1 MEEFLVFFFTKNMMF
16 FRKHHEVY
24 FNKFPFPGL
33 GFTQL
38 WWSIFWD
45 DLRYLLHSYRLKLRI
60 APKSCFLC
68 LGVWGCIPGFA
79 SKNQFDLSMPQTWRK
94 SWMDIVKNL
103 LWLIPLHTWIW
114 FVSRRSLWRPV
125 RTHNSPM
132 IIWTTCCFKLFSLI
146 FLCTWLVH
154 QNSSRSVNL
163 SGFDDFGD
171 GFLDQTG
178 SNGPYAGTMYA
189 KTWNRSLASHF
200 VGRAG
205 VLHVF
210 SNGSDSGVRDLE
222 SGLVHF
228 RWWI

>member
-1 MEEFLVFFFTKNMMF
+1 
-16 FRKHHEVY
+16 
-24 FNKFPFPGL
+24 
-33 GFTQL
+33 
-38 WWSIFWD
+38 
-45 DLRYLLHSYRLKLRI
+45 
-60 APKSCFLC
+60 
-68 LGVWGCIPGFA
+68 
-79 SKNQFDLSMPQTWRK
+79 
-94 SWMDIVKNL
+94 
-103 LWLIPLHTWIW
+103 
-114 FVSRRSLWRPV
+114 
-125 RTHNSPM
+125 M

-210 SNGSDSGVRDLE
+210 FQTGVILGCAIWSQDWCILGGE
-222 SGLVHF
+222 YSHCS
-228 RWWI
+228 

>member
-1 MEEFLVFFFTKNMMF
+1 MEAEIWWFLMNYECHGGISSFFVFQKG
-16 FRKHHEVY
+16 HESKCTSTS
-24 FNKFPFPGL
+24 FLFQDLDSPSCG
-33 GFTQL
+33 GA
-38 WWSIFWD
+38 IFWD

-60 APKSCFLC
+60 APKSCFVVWEY
-68 LGVWGCIPGFA
+68 GVVSLA

-114 FVSRRSLWRPV
+114 FVSWRSLWRPV

-132 IIWTTCCFKLFSLI
+132 IIWTTCCFKLFSL
-146 FLCTWLVH
+146 FLLCTWFVH

-200 VGRAG
+200 LAE
-205 VLHVF
+205 HVCI
-210 SNGSDSGVRDLE
+210 L
-222 SGLVHF
+222 L
-228 RWWI
+228 I